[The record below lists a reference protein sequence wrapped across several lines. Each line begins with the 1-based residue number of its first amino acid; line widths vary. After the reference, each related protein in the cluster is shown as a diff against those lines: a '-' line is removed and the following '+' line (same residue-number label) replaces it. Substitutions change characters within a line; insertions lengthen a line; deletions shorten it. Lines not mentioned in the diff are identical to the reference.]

1 MSPPLSSSA
10 EATAH
15 RWFHDEVQPHTPAL
29 RAYLHRAFPHVCDV
43 DDIVQESCLRAWRF
57 RLDAPVQH
65 PKSFLFQIAR
75 HLALDWIRHDRVS
88 PFAAVTDLA
97 ALPVAD
103 PMPTGF
109 ESAAVRD
116 ELELLI
122 AAFDSLPPRLREVI
136 LLRKIDG
143 LSQKEIAARLDLSEL
158 TVQVHVVR
166 GLRRLEEFFRSRLG
180 DLSAR

>member
-1 MSPPLSSSA
+1 MAPPVTNSA
-10 EATAH
+10 DTAPH
-15 RWFHDEVQPHTPAL
+15 RWFSDEIDPHGPAL
-29 RAYLHRAFPHVCDV
+29 RAYLRRAFPQVRDV
-43 DDIVQESCLRAWRF
+43 DDIVQESYLRAWRF
-57 RLDAPVQH
+57 RLAAPVQH

-75 HLALDWIRHDRVS
+75 RLALDWIRHDRAA

-109 ESAAVRD
+109 DSAAVRN
-116 ELELLI
+116 ELDLLI

-143 LSQKEIAARLDLSEL
+143 LSQKEIAARLGLSEL

-180 DLSAR
+180 ERFER